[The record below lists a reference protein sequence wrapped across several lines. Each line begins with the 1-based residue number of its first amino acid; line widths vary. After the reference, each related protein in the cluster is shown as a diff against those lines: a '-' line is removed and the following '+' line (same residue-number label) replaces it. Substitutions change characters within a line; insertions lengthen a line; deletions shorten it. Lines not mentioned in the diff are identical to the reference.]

1 MSIMVTPTM
10 DHSSRRRFLS
20 FTAVLGGALT
30 ACSKPEDAAQ
40 STDAPS
46 RLGKPV
52 SGYGDR
58 SSYEKSKRGTRES
71 KTPEASSSRTPLEDL
86 YGSITPSALHFERHH
101 SGVPDIDPDKHEL
114 FIHGL
119 VERPLALSVADLKRM
134 PSVSRVYFVECSGNS
149 GGEWGAKRGPTAS
162 VSHGLASNSEW
173 TGVPLKVVLQEV
185 GLKPEATWLLAEGGD
200 ACRMSRS
207 VPVAKALDDALLA
220 YGQNGEALR
229 PGQGYPLRL
238 ILPGWEGNTNV
249 KWLRRIQ
256 AGDQPF
262 MTKDE
267 TSKYTDLLAD
277 GTARMFT
284 YEMDAKSVVTRPSGG
299 QKLAGLGFYEISGV
313 AWSGRGR
320 IEKVEVSTDGGA
332 TWMMAELDEPRHA
345 KAFTRFRTPWRWEGG
360 ETKILSRATDETGY
374 VQPSVEELIAARG
387 QSSLYHNNG
396 IKIWQVGAD
405 GAVGAPD
412 A

>member
-1 MSIMVTPTM
+1 M

-20 FTAVLGGALT
+20 LTAALGGALG
-30 ACSKPEDAAQ
+30 ACSASEDGPQAEE
-40 STDAPS
+40 APS

-52 SGYGDR
+52 SAYGDR
-58 SSYEKSKRGTRES
+58 SPHETAKRGSRET

-86 YGSITPSALHFERHH
+86 YGVITPSALHFERHH
-101 SGVPDIDPDKHEL
+101 SGIPDIDPNQHEL
-114 FIHGL
+114 FIHGM
-119 VERPLALSVADLKRM
+119 VERPLALSMADLKRL
-134 PSVSRVYFVECSGNS
+134 PSVSKVYFVECAGNS

-162 VSHGLASNSEW
+162 VSHGLASCSEW
-173 TGVPLKVVLQEV
+173 TGVPLKIVLE
-185 GLKPEATWLLAEGGD
+185 EAGIQPSAQWLLAEGGD

-207 VPVAKALDDALLA
+207 VPLAKAMDDALLA

-238 ILPGWEGNTNV
+238 ILPGWEGNINV
-249 KWLRRIQ
+249 KWLRRIE

-284 YEMDAKSVVTRPSGG
+284 FEMDAKSVITRPSGG
-299 QKLAGLGFYEISGV
+299 HKLSGAGFYEISGL

-320 IEKVEVSTDGGA
+320 IEKVEVSTDGGT
-332 TWMMAELDEPRHA
+332 TWTQAALDEPRHG
-345 KAFTRFRTPWRWEGG
+345 KAFTRFRVPWRWEGG
-360 ETKILSRATDETGY
+360 EVQLLSRATDETGY
-374 VQPSVEELIAARG
+374 VQPTVEELIAARG
-387 QSSLYHNNG
+387 ENSLYHNNG

-405 GAVGAPD
+405 GAVGAPS

>member
-1 MSIMVTPTM
+1 
-10 DHSSRRRFLS
+10 
-20 FTAVLGGALT
+20 LGGALG
-30 ACSKPEDAAQ
+30 ACSGPEQQQ
-40 STDAPS
+40 SPS
-46 RLGKPV
+46 RLGAPV
-52 SGYGDR
+52 SGYGER
-58 SSYEKSKRGTRES
+58 SRHETAKRAFRET

-101 SGVPDIDPDKHEL
+101 SGVPDVDPAKHEL

-119 VERPLALSVADLKRM
+119 VERPLALSMADLKRL

-162 VSHGLASNSEW
+162 SSHGLASSSEW
-173 TGVPLKVVLQEV
+173 TGVPLKLVLEEV
-185 GLKPEATWLLAEGGD
+185 GLRPEAKWLLAEGGD

-207 VPVAKALDDALLA
+207 VPVEKALDDALLA

-238 ILPGWEGNTNV
+238 ILPGWEGNINV

-277 GTARMFT
+277 GKARIFT
-284 YEMDAKSVVTRPSGG
+284 WEMDAKSVITRPSGG
-299 QKLAGLGFYEISGV
+299 QRLLGPGFHEISGV

-320 IEKVEVSTDGGA
+320 IERVEVSTDGGA
-332 TWMMAELDEPRHA
+332 SWAEAALDEPRHA
-345 KAFTRFRTPWRWEGG
+345 KAFTRFRMPWRWEGG
-360 ETKILSRATDETGY
+360 ETRLLSRATDETGY
-374 VQPSVEELIAARG
+374 VQPTVEELIEARG
-387 QSSLYHNNG
+387 TLSIYHNNG
-396 IKIWQVGAD
+396 IKVWQVGPD
-405 GAVGAPD
+405 GAVGAAD
-412 A
+412 V